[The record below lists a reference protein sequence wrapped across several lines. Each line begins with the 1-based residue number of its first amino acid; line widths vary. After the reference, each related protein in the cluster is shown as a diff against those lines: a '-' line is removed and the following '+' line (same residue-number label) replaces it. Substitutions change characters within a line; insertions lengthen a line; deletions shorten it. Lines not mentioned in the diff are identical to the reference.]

1 MGGYADEETL
11 LKYDL
16 GECLGDQYQFSNA
29 CNEVIQ

>member
-16 GECLGDQYQFSNA
+16 VNA
-29 CNEVIQ
+29 WGTNINSLMHVTR